1 MGSISIFCFPF
12 YLCVS
17 VCKINEISRKCIF
30 NLPIMMK
37 DNISRRTFLKTS
49 VAVGAGL
56 YGLSYLGSF
65 EKPRTLKTFK
75 ENSLKK
81 GLVVVHGN
89 IDEGSDEGLVIKKM
103 VRSGIRAI
111 GGMDK
116 LVSRGDNVVIKPNI
130 AWDRKPEYAV
140 NTNPFVVAALV
151 GMCIEAGANR
161 VKVFDHTCASNPD
174 TSYTNSG
181 IEKAAREAGAVVGH
195 VNKDLFKKIKIPDG
209 KVLDSWQFY
218 EKLIYQDETDVLINV
233 PIAKQHSASRLSMAL
248 KNTLGMV
255 GGNRGSLHKDIHPK
269 ISDLNKVVKVDLT
282 ILDAF
287 RTLKLHGPTG
297 GRLED
302 VDNNFENA
310 RRLVFCVDPVAVD
323 SYGATLFGYQGRDIG
338 YIRESYEAGLG
349 EIDYKLR
356 GFEAITI

>member
-1 MGSISIFCFPF
+1 MKPQFPENVF
-12 YLCVS
+12 QPSY
-17 VCKINEISRKCIF
+17 I
-30 NLPIMMK
+30 MK
-37 DNISRRTFLKTS
+37 DNISRRTFLKAGI
-49 VAVGAGL
+49 AVGTGL
-56 YGLSYLGSF
+56 YGLSYLSSF
-65 EKPRTLKTFK
+65 ERPRSLKTLKG
-75 ENSLKK
+75 NSLKK
-81 GLVVVHGN
+81 GLVVVHGDV
-89 IDEGSDEGLVIKKM
+89 DERNDERSVIKEM
-103 VRSGIRAI
+103 VNRGITAI

-130 AWDRKPEYAV
+130 AWDRRPEYAV

-151 GMCIEAGANR
+151 GMCLEAGANR
-161 VKVFDHTCASNPD
+161 VKVIDHTCASNPD

-181 IEKAAREAGAVVGH
+181 IEKAAKEAGAEVRF
-195 VNKDLFKKIKIPDG
+195 VNRELFRDIKIPDG
-209 KVLDSWQFY
+209 KVLDSWKYY
-218 EKLIYQDETDVLINV
+218 EELIYQDETDVLINV

-269 ISDLNKVVKVDLT
+269 IADLNKVVKVDLT

-287 RTLKLHGPTG
+287 RTLRRHGPTG

-302 VDNNFENA
+302 VDNNFETA

-323 SYGATLFGYQGRDIG
+323 SYGATLFGYQGMDIG

-349 EIDYKLR
+349 EIDFTLR
-356 GFEAITI
+356 GFEEITV

>member
-1 MGSISIFCFPF
+1 M
-12 YLCVS
+12 
-17 VCKINEISRKCIF
+17 K
-30 NLPIMMK
+30 K
-37 DNISRRTFLKTS
+37 DNISRRTFLKAGI
-49 VAVGAGL
+49 AVGTGL
-56 YGLSYLGSF
+56 YGLSYLSSF
-65 EKPRTLKTFK
+65 ERPRSLKTLKG
-75 ENSLKK
+75 NSLKK
-81 GLVVVHGN
+81 GLVVVHGDV
-89 IDEGSDEGLVIKKM
+89 DERNDERSVIKEM
-103 VRSGIRAI
+103 VNRGITAI

-130 AWDRKPEYAV
+130 AWDRRPEYAV

-151 GMCIEAGANR
+151 GICLEAGANR
-161 VKVFDHTCASNPD
+161 VKVIDHTCASNPD

-181 IEKAAREAGAVVGH
+181 IEKAAKEAGAAVRF
-195 VNKDLFKKIKIPDG
+195 VNRELFRDIKIPDG
-209 KVLDSWQFY
+209 KVLDSWKYY
-218 EKLIYQDETDVLINV
+218 EELIYQDETDVLINV

-269 ISDLNKVVKVDLT
+269 IADLNKVVKVDLT

-287 RTLKLHGPTG
+287 RTLRRHGPTG

-302 VDNNFENA
+302 VDNNFESA

-323 SYGATLFGYQGRDIG
+323 SYGATLFGYQGGDIG

-349 EIDYKLR
+349 EIDFKQR
-356 GFEAITI
+356 GFEEITV

>member
-1 MGSISIFCFPF
+1 
-12 YLCVS
+12 
-17 VCKINEISRKCIF
+17 
-30 NLPIMMK
+30 MK
-37 DNISRRTFLKTS
+37 DNISRRTFLKTG

-56 YGLSYLGSF
+56 YGLSYLGSI
-65 EKPRTLKTFK
+65 EKPRPFKTLKG
-75 ENSLKK
+75 NSLKN
-81 GLVVVHGN
+81 GLVVIHGDVN
-89 IDEGSDEGLVIKKM
+89 EKNDERSVLMEM
-103 VRSGIRAI
+103 VRRGIRAI

-130 AWDRKPEYAV
+130 AWDRRPEYAV

-151 GMCIEAGANR
+151 GLCIEAGANR

-181 IEKAAREAGAVVGH
+181 IEKAAREAGAVVRH
-195 VNKDLFKKIKIPDG
+195 INKELFKNIKIPDG

-218 EKLIYQDETDVLINV
+218 EELIYQDKTDVLINV

-269 ISDLNKVVKVDLT
+269 IADLNKVVKVDLT

-287 RTLKLHGPTG
+287 RTLRRHGPTG

-302 VDNNFENA
+302 VDNNVENA

-323 SYGATLFGYQGRDIG
+323 SYGATLFGYQGIDIG

-349 EIDYKLR
+349 EIDFKLR
-356 GFEAITI
+356 GFEEITV